1 MFKLLV
7 LSFITHERVLTL
19 VKMQARKVTLLHGSF
34 PPFLNCTNG
43 TKSHKASQSIAK
55 ARSSHQRCSLACNF
69 IKKEI
74 LAQVFSY
81 EFCEISKN
89 TFLTEHLWMT
99 ASKKL

>member
-7 LSFITHERVLTL
+7 LSFITHERVLPL

-55 ARSSHQRCSLACNF
+55 ARSCHQRCSLACNF
-69 IKKEI
+69 IKKDSGTG
-74 LAQVFSY
+74 VF
-81 EFCEISKN
+81 
-89 TFLTEHLWMT
+89 L
-99 ASKKL
+99 

>member
-7 LSFITHERVLTL
+7 LSFITHERVLPL

-34 PPFLNCTNG
+34 PSFLNCTNG
-43 TKSHKASQSIAK
+43 TKSHKVSQSIVK
-55 ARSSHQRCSLACNF
+55 ARSCHQRCFLTCNF

-89 TFLTEHLWMT
+89 NFLTEHLWIT

>member
-7 LSFITHERVLTL
+7 LSFITHERVLPL
-19 VKMQARKVTLLHGSF
+19 VKMQARKVTLLHGSL
-34 PPFLNCTNG
+34 PSFLNCTNG
-43 TKSHKASQSIAK
+43 TKSHKVSQSIAK
-55 ARSSHQRCSLACNF
+55 ARSCHQRCFLACNF

-89 TFLTEHLWMT
+89 NFLTEHLWIT